1 MIEVVKDITP
11 DLIFMDNVIPVIV
24 VVRAT
29 QQLKAHTEFKA
40 IHVIFMKADHN
51 IKSLAL
57 SAQADDFLSKPFDTV
72 GLELKTDKYISM

>member
-40 IHVIFMKADHN
+40 IHVI
-51 IKSLAL
+51 L
-57 SAQADDFLSKPFDTV
+57 
-72 GLELKTDKYISM
+72 